1 MNLKEAFRY
10 QNFLG
15 QIMSEAGNSLTKQE
29 HCLTTTKRHLRN
41 KANPEA
47 QDMQEEVDFGEFYK
61 NDDVLDLML
70 LLVDEREKLSTAIG
84 KAKASVRFDIDAA
97 VETNKFRQIVVLRAK
112 SMLRNSASKR
122 IEQGRDYKFNV
133 EGNQTQYFYDIEVET
148 ADAFDRARAKDVARE
163 IMSKADVASA
173 EIDAALINTQ
183 VDYVPPF
190 NVNGS
195 FVPCTSSKDLD
206 LTYHRDHSAPCLEQK
221 GIKVLLC

>member
-47 QDMQEEVDFGEFYK
+47 QDMQEEVDVGEFYK

-195 FVPCTSSKDLD
+195 FDDVMEEFLAHRAKTS
-206 LTYHRDHSAPCLEQK
+206 T
-221 GIKVLLC
+221 